1 MAFKEIAVCCDFF
14 YCNFIAGDQNA
25 LDEKIAEVIA
35 SIGSNNSAES
45 NKSTGLYHEIEIIKE
60 TIEQPNNQ
68 TKSKLPN

>member
-1 MAFKEIAVCCDFF
+1 MIAL
-14 YCNFIAGDQNA
+14 FIAGEQNA

-45 NKSTGLYHEIEIIKE
+45 NISTGLYHEIEIIKE

-68 TKSKLPN
+68 TKSKLPT